1 MRPLFTLNGDQPMN
15 THPFHL
21 FDLDGTVIDSFKRIE
36 PCLMPN
42 GDLDLAKYK
51 AEACT
56 HDKIQTD
63 QLLPLYQQMRQLIN
77 TGADVGICTARLMG
91 KSDYYYLRKIGL
103 KRVKFIASRD
113 RLARYFGTQAPTIYR
128 LGDAEYKSHWLDLL
142 QGMFRDRPFVVYDD
156 HAGVLSMAARKGIRT
171 VDAKQYNALA
181 RKYFNF
187 GLDMGRDPILYSD
200 FLDVVRNV

>member
-1 MRPLFTLNGDQPMN
+1 MQN
-15 THPFHL
+15 PFHI
-21 FDLDGTVIDSFKRIE
+21 FDLDGTVIDSFKRIA
-36 PCLMPN
+36 PCLLPN

-77 TGADVGICTARLMG
+77 TGSDVAICTARLLS
-91 KSDYYYLRKIGL
+91 KSDYFFLRKVGL
-103 KRVKFIASRD
+103 KRVRFIASRD
-113 RLARYFGTQAPTIYR
+113 RLARYFGQQAPTICR
-128 LGDAEYKSHWLDLL
+128 LGDADYKRHWLDLL
-142 QGMFRDRPFVVYDD
+142 QGIYRDRPFIVYDD
-156 HAGVLSMAARKGIRT
+156 HAGVLNMAARIGCRT

-200 FLDVVRNV
+200 FLDAISQA

>member
-1 MRPLFTLNGDQPMN
+1 MSTQ
-15 THPFHL
+15 PFHL

-36 PCLMPN
+36 PCLLPN

-56 HDKIQTD
+56 HAKILTD
-63 QLLPLYQQMRQLIN
+63 SFLPLYSEMRRLIN
-77 TGADVGICTARLMG
+77 TGSDVGICTARLMS
-91 KSDYYYLRKIGL
+91 KTDYYFLRRAGL
-103 KRVKFIASRD
+103 KRVRFIASRD
-113 RLARYFGTQAPTIYR
+113 RLARYFGSQAPEIYAM
-128 LGDAEYKSHWLDLL
+128 GDAHYKRQWLDLL
-142 QGMFRDRPFVVYDD
+142 QGIYRDRPFIVYDD
-156 HAGVLSMAARKGIRT
+156 HAGVLNMAARIGCRT

-200 FLDVVRNV
+200 FLDAVGIA